1 MDEQG
6 KSHGDASNTTTIDA
20 VSARK
25 EPPPESSSAVWTRR
39 AVLSSFWLVVVFLGL
54 PIWWKTTTIY
64 RASLP
69 LSVMNDW
76 ADGKVTTRKARS
88 SSRS

>member
-1 MDEQG
+1 MDEEDNPD
-6 KSHGDASNTTTIDA
+6 GDAKATTTIDA
-20 VSARK
+20 VTARK
-25 EPPPESSSAVWTRR
+25 EPPPESNSAVWTRR
-39 AVLSSFWLVVVFLGL
+39 AVLLSFWLVVVFLGL

-76 ADGKVTTRKARS
+76 ADGKVTMPTAE
-88 SSRS
+88 